1 MSKQLR
7 AHNIGSKR
15 KQLRIGLVASLALG
29 TLSISGIAWADN
41 AAATP
46 EPLPEIVVHSSAYP
60 HGLSG
65 LAIPTQMLLGKD
77 LTDRPQGNVGS
88 LLSTEA
94 GISSSSFGP
103 GAGRPVVRG
112 DSGERIRIL
121 QNGTSTQDV
130 SSSSPDHPVT
140 VDPSLLDLAE
150 VIRGPASLMYGT
162 NAIGGLVNLADG
174 RIPATMPSGPVSGL
188 VETRGNSADLERAGV
203 ARFEIPAGPFAIH
216 LDAASRKTDDI
227 YIPGF
232 ARTEEIRR
240 GGGRLDHHGL
250 VDHHEHGDEDLNH
263 LEDDHPGEDSHYEH
277 DHDDHD
283 SDEGAINEPRKT
295 LPFSATQTNSATAG
309 ASYILDGGYVGASVG
324 TNQQVFGV
332 PNGGEDISIDSK
344 SDRYEMRGSV
354 PTGDGLIESFSFNLA
369 GTDYKHTEFEGDDVG
384 TVFTNKGFE
393 GRLELKHARL
403 GDLKGVWGYQL
414 QDSDFEAIGA
424 EAFQPPT
431 DATTNSGFI
440 YEEYE
445 LSKTLAL
452 QASSRLDFA
461 SLSTSGLA
469 DGRVADNEIDNT
481 NGSQSFGLLWRPNSS
496 YSGLISFAHTERSA
510 SGQELFANGPHVATA
525 AYEIGDPDLKTERA
539 NGIDISIR
547 KHDGFFRGSL
557 GAFYNQVDNYISL
570 NRGINLDAKHS
581 EEHLDDLPIYL
592 FQNNDATFLGFEMK
606 GAVHFIDNSG
616 ENLSIDIQPDYV
628 HAQNRD
634 LDTPLPRITP
644 FRIRSGINYYR
655 ENLFRIRLEAQ
666 NVLRQERTAFME
678 SETPGYTMLNLM
690 ISKEIPI
697 KSSVAEL
704 FLRGTNLL
712 NETAREHTS
721 FIKDIAPLP
730 GASVSAGVR
739 FRF

>member
-1 MSKQLR
+1 MQSDYLQNKLCKEKLGVKSVLKSKLPFT
-7 AHNIGSKR
+7 NGFIR
-15 KQLRIGLVASLALG
+15 KNSRLAFAASLSLSYTCFVAMPQAAIADDTTGSALE
-29 TLSISGIAWADN
+29 A
-41 AAATP
+41 
-46 EPLPEIVVHSSAYP
+46 LPEIVIHSSAYP

-65 LAIPTQMLLGKD
+65 LAVPTQMVIGKE

-103 GAGRPVVRG
+103 GAGRPIVRG
-112 DSGERIRIL
+112 DSGDRIRIL
-121 QNGTSTQDV
+121 QNGTGTQDV
-130 SSSSPDHPVT
+130 SNTSPDHPVS

-174 RIPATMPSGPVSGL
+174 RIPASMPAGPVSGM
-188 VETRGNSADLERAGV
+188 VETRSNSADLERAGV
-203 ARFEIPAGPFAIH
+203 ARFEIPAGPLAIH

-232 ARTEEIRR
+232 ARTEDLRAESGQIDPIKS
-240 GGGRLDHHGL
+240 DH
-250 VDHHEHGDEDLNH
+250 
-263 LEDDHPGEDSHYEH
+263 S
-277 DHDDHD
+277 
-283 SDEGAINEPRKT
+283 EPKKE
-295 LPFSATQTNSATAG
+295 LPFSATQTTSATAG
-309 ASYILDGGYVGASVG
+309 ASYILDGGYIGASLG
-324 TNQQVFGV
+324 TNQQNYGV
-332 PNGGEDISIDSK
+332 PNGEEDVSIDSK

-354 PTGDGLIESFSFNLA
+354 PTGSGLIESLSFNLA
-369 GTDYKHTEFEGDDVG
+369 GTDYKHTEFEGAEIG

-393 GRLELKHARL
+393 GRLELKHAKF
-403 GDLKGVWGYQL
+403 GGLKGVWGYQL

-424 EAFQPPT
+424 ESFQPPT

-445 LSKTLAL
+445 LTKTLAL
-452 QASSRLDFA
+452 QASSRIDFS
-461 SLSTSGLA
+461 SLSTSGLD
-469 DGRVADNEIDNT
+469 DGRVAASDINNT
-481 NGSQSFGLLWRPNSS
+481 NGSQSFGLIWRPNSS
-496 YSGLISFAHTERSA
+496 YSGLISLAHTERSA

-525 AYEIGDPDLKTERA
+525 AFEIGDPNLKTERS
-539 NGIDISIR
+539 NGIDLSLR
-547 KHDGFFRGSL
+547 KHDGFFRGSI
-557 GAFYNQVDNYISL
+557 GAFYNQVNNYISL
-570 NRGINLDAKHS
+570 NRGLNIEALDS
-581 EEHLDDLPIYL
+581 DEHLEDLPVYL
-592 FQNNDATFLGFEMK
+592 FQNNDATFMGFEMK
-606 GAVHFIDNSG
+606 GSLHFIDNAG
-616 ENLSIDIQPDYV
+616 ETLSLDIQPDYV
-628 HAQNRD
+628 HAQNRE
-634 LDTPLPRITP
+634 LDAPLPRITP

-666 NVLRQERTAFME
+666 NVLQQERNAFME
-678 SETPGYTMLNLM
+678 SETPGYTMLNL
-690 ISKEIPI
+690 IVSKEIPI
-697 KSSVAEL
+697 RSTIAEL

>member
-1 MSKQLR
+1 MQKRQLKS
-7 AHNIGSKR
+7 NNNLKIKP
-15 KQLRIGLVASLALG
+15 LRLVLATSLTVTSLYFTSGTSLVMAENSSASSSDA
-29 TLSISGIAWADN
+29 
-41 AAATP
+41 
-46 EPLPEIVVHSSAYP
+46 LPEIVVHSSAYP

-65 LAIPTQMLLGKD
+65 LAIPTQMVMGRD

-103 GAGRPVVRG
+103 GVGRPIVRG
-112 DSGERIRIL
+112 DSGDRIRIL
-121 QNGTSTQDV
+121 QNGTGTQDV
-130 SSSSPDHPVT
+130 SSSSPDHPVS

-150 VIRGPASLMYGT
+150 VIRGPASLMYGS

-174 RIPATMPSGPVSGL
+174 RIPASMPSGPVSGL

-203 ARFEIPAGPFAIH
+203 ARFEIPAGPLAIH

-232 ARTEEIRR
+232 ARTEAVRQS
-240 GGGRLDHHGL
+240 GKTLVHHGL
-250 VDHHEHGDEDLNH
+250 D
-263 LEDDHPGEDSHYEH
+263 
-277 DHDDHD
+277 DHDDHHDDELSHVD
-283 SDEGAINEPRKT
+283 SELDEHRSEDSVYNEPRKK
-295 LPFSATQTNSATAG
+295 LPFSATQTTSATAG
-309 ASYILDGGYVGASVG
+309 ASYILDGGFVGASVG
-324 TNQQVFGV
+324 TNQQDYGV
-332 PNGGEDISIDSK
+332 PNGGDDISIDSK
-344 SDRYEMRGSV
+344 SDRYEMRGSI
-354 PTGDGLIESFSFNLA
+354 PTGSGLVESFSFNLA
-369 GTDYKHTEFEGDDVG
+369 GTDYKHTEFEGDETG
-384 TVFTNKGFE
+384 TVFKNKGFE
-393 GRLELKHARL
+393 GRLELKHAKL
-403 GDLKGVWGYQL
+403 GGLKGVWGYQL

-445 LSKTLAL
+445 ITQTLAL
-452 QASSRLDFA
+452 QASSRIDFA
-461 SLSTSGLA
+461 SLSTSGLD
-469 DGRVADNEIDNT
+469 DGRVTANDINNT
-481 NGSQSFGLLWRPNSS
+481 NGSQSFGLIWRPNKS
-496 YSGLISFAHTERSA
+496 YSGLVSFAHTERSA

-525 AYEIGDPDLKTERA
+525 AYEIGDPNLRTERA
-539 NGIDISIR
+539 NGVDISIR
-547 KHDGFFRGSL
+547 KHDGFFRGSI

-570 NRGINLDAKHS
+570 NRGLDITARHS
-581 EEHLDDLPIYL
+581 EEHLDDLPIYY
-592 FQNNDATFLGFEMK
+592 FENNDATFMGFEMK
-606 GAVHFIDNSG
+606 GALHFIDNIG
-616 ENLSIDIQPDYV
+616 EELSFDIQPDYV

-634 LDTPLPRITP
+634 LDSPLPRITP
-644 FRIRSGINYYR
+644 FRIRSGINYYQ

-666 NVLRQERTAFME
+666 NVLRQERNAFME

-697 KSSVAEL
+697 RSSVAEL

>member
-1 MSKQLR
+1 MSQR
-7 AHNIGSKR
+7 S
-15 KQLRIGLVASLALG
+15 RIAKIKFKLNNMHIALSASLALG
-29 TLSISGIAWADN
+29 ILCICLEADIARAEDPAD
-41 AAATP
+41 TS

-77 LTDRPQGNVGS
+77 LTDRQQGNIGS

-103 GAGRPVVRG
+103 GAGRPIVRG
-112 DSGERIRIL
+112 DSGDRIRIL

-130 SSSSPDHPVT
+130 SSSSPDHPVS

-188 VETRGNSADLERAGV
+188 VETRGNTADLERAGI
-203 ARFEIPAGPFAIH
+203 ARFDIPAGPLAIH

-227 YIPGF
+227 YIPSF

-240 GGGRLDHHGL
+240 GGGSLIQHDMNEHHAHGDENIPSSEDDHSE
-250 VDHHEHGDEDLNH
+250 VDHHEDHGSED
-263 LEDDHPGEDSHYEH
+263 G
-277 DHDDHD
+277 
-283 SDEGAINEPRKT
+283 ITNEPNKR

-309 ASYILDGGYVGASVG
+309 ASYILDGGYIGAAIG
-324 TNQQVFGV
+324 TNQQMFGV
-332 PNGGEDISIDSK
+332 PNGGDDISIDSK
-344 SDRYEMRGSV
+344 SDRYEMRGSI
-354 PTGDGLIESFSFNLA
+354 PTGDGLIESVSFNLA
-369 GTDYKHTEFEGDDVG
+369 GTDYEHTEFEGDDVG
-384 TVFTNKGFE
+384 TVFKNNGFE
-393 GRLELKHARL
+393 GRLELKHTRIGA
-403 GDLKGVWGYQL
+403 LKGVWGYQL
-414 QDSDFEAIGA
+414 QDSNFEAIGA

-452 QASSRLDFA
+452 QASSRLDLA
-461 SLSTSGLA
+461 SLSTSGL
-469 DGRVADNEIDNT
+469 DNGRVAANEIDNA
-481 NGSQSFGLLWRPNSS
+481 NGSQSLGLLWRPNSS

-525 AYEIGDPDLKTERA
+525 AYEIGDPNLKSERA
-539 NGIDISIR
+539 NGVDISLR
-547 KHDGFFRGSL
+547 KNDGYFRGSL
-557 GAFYNQVDNYISL
+557 GVFYNQVDNYISL

-581 EEHLDDLPIYL
+581 EEHLDELPIYL
-592 FQNNDATFLGFEMK
+592 FQNNDASFMGVEMK
-606 GAVHFIDNSG
+606 GSLHFIDNSG
-616 ENLSIDIQPDYV
+616 EKLSIDIQPDYV
-628 HAQNRD
+628 HAQNRE
-634 LDTPLPRITP
+634 LDAPLPRITP
-644 FRIRSGINYYR
+644 FRIRSGINYYN
-655 ENLFRIRLEAQ
+655 ENLLRIRLEAQ
-666 NVLRQERTAFME
+666 NVLRQERNAFME

-704 FLRGTNLL
+704 FIRGTNLL